1 MDARLIRYNV
11 SPYSSSVLLVTK
23 KDGSWCMCIDYRA
36 LNKITIKDRYPIPV
50 VDELLDELH
59 GVSFFSK
66 LDLLSSHH
74 HIRVYPSNISKTV
87 FRTHY
92 GHYEFLVMPFG
103 LSNKPATFQNL
114 MNEIFRPFLRKFVLV
129 FFDDILVYSTS
140 VQEHA

>member
-1 MDARLIRYNV
+1 
-11 SPYSSSVLLVTK
+11 
-23 KDGSWCMCIDYRA
+23 MCIDYRA

-66 LDLLSSHH
+66 LYLLSSYHY
-74 HIRVYPSNISKTV
+74 IRVYPSNISKTV

-103 LSNKPATFQNL
+103 LSNEPVTFQNF
-114 MNEIFRPFLRKFVLV
+114 MNEIFQPFLLKFVLV
-129 FFDDILVYSTS
+129 FFDDILIYSTS
-140 VQEHA
+140 LHEHARHFFAVLQCLQ